1 MLKRKH
7 ASVLAEVPD
16 EERGGEA
23 RRNAVLY
30 SLVARAGFAVACQDP
45 TLWSVILLPHY
56 CSSRKAFTSSVL
68 PRNRENVEF
77 ACAVPNVLLSPA
89 TVKVQPPA
97 MTSTALIAGITS
109 FGGRNGPKD
118 WI

>member
-1 MLKRKH
+1 MRRGVGKPVGMLCFTAWLQGLDLQWPVRIPHFGQSFCCLIIAQAGKLL
-7 ASVLAEVPD
+7 S
-16 EERGGEA
+16 
-23 RRNAVLY
+23 AV
-30 SLVARAGFAVACQDP
+30 SFQE
-45 TLWSVILLPHY
+45 TE
-56 CSSRKAFTSSVL
+56 K
-68 PRNRENVEF
+68 NVEF

-118 WI
+118 WL